1 MIFQLKQLIAF
12 VKKEFYHIFR
22 DGRTLLILFGIPVM
36 DVILFGFALTNEV
49 KNADIAVIDYSKDHY
64 TIEITNKILSSEYF
78 SSIQYYNKYD
88 DIETAFKN
96 GSAQVALIFPEKFA
110 NQLDHEDKVDVQ
122 IIADASNINTAIMLT
137 NYTSSIIANYSSEI
151 NASTPMLIQ
160 PKVRMIYNPELR
172 PVFVFIP
179 GVMALVLMIVSA
191 MLTSI
196 TLAREK
202 ELGTMELL
210 MITPLRP
217 ITIIIGKVLP
227 YLVLSVINSGIIIA
241 MGMYVFNMPM
251 NGNIFLL
258 LAESTLYAI
267 SALSLGI
274 LISTKAETQQTAMF
288 VSLIGLMLPTILL
301 TGFIFPV
308 ESLPEI
314 LQYISSAIP
323 ATWFIQIIKSIMIK
337 GLGIEYIWKPTLVL
351 IGMTTFFILLSLK
364 NYKSRM

>member
-1 MIFQLKQLIAF
+1 MIFQFRQLIAF

-49 KNADIAVIDYSKDHY
+49 KNAEIAVIDYSRDQY
-64 TIEITNKILSSEYF
+64 SIEITNKIMSSKYF
-78 SSIQYYNKYD
+78 SSIQYFNKYD
-88 DIETAFKN
+88 DIGTSFKN
-96 GSAQVALIFPEKFA
+96 GSAQIAVIFPEGFA
-110 NQLDHEDKVDVQ
+110 NKLDHENKADIQ

-137 NYTSSIIANYSSEI
+137 NYTTSIINDYQTEI
-151 NASTPMLIQ
+151 NSSVPMLIQ

-172 PVFVFIP
+172 SVFVFIP

-227 YLVLSVINSGIIIA
+227 YLVLSVINSGIIIG

-251 NGNIFLL
+251 NGNIFVL

-267 SALSLGI
+267 TSLSLGI

-314 LQYISSAIP
+314 LQYVSAAIP
-323 ATWFIQIIKSIMIK
+323 ATWFIEIIKSIMIK
-337 GLGIEYIWKPTLVL
+337 GLGIEYFWKPTLVL
-351 IGMTTFFILLSLK
+351 IGMTIFFIMLSLK

>member
-1 MIFQLKQLIAF
+1 
-12 VKKEFYHIFR
+12 

-49 KNADIAVIDYSKDHY
+49 KNADIAVIDYSRDSY

-78 SSIQYYNKYD
+78 DSIQYYNKYD

-96 GSAQVALIFPEKFA
+96 GSAQIALIFPEKFA
-110 NQLDHEDKVDVQ
+110 NKLDHENKVDVQ

-137 NYTSSIIANYSSEI
+137 NYTSSIIANYHSEI
-151 NASTPMLIQ
+151 NASIPMLIQ

-172 PVFVFIP
+172 SVFVFIP

-227 YLVLSVINSGIIIA
+227 YLVLSIINSGIIIA
-241 MGMYVFNMPM
+241 MGMYVFNMPLE
-251 NGNIFLL
+251 GNIFLL

-267 SALSLGI
+267 TALSLGI
-274 LISTKAETQQTAMF
+274 LISTKTNTQQTAMF
-288 VSLIGLMLPTILL
+288 VSLIGLMLPTMLL
-301 TGFIFPV
+301 TGFIFPI
-308 ESLPEI
+308 ESLPVP
-314 LQYISSAIP
+314 LQYVSSAIP
-323 ATWFIQIIKSIMIK
+323 ATWFIKIIKSIMIK

-351 IGMTTFFILLSLK
+351 ISMTTIFILLSLK

>member
-1 MIFQLKQLIAF
+1 MIFQFKQLIAF
-12 VKKEFYHIFR
+12 VKKEFFHIFR

-49 KNADIAVIDYSKDHY
+49 KNAEIAVIDYSRDNY
-64 TIEITNKILSSEYF
+64 TINITNKILSSEYF
-78 SSIQYYNKYD
+78 SSVQYFDKYD
-88 DIETAFKN
+88 DIGTSFMN
-96 GSAQVALIFPEKFA
+96 GSAQIALIFPEKFA
-110 NQLDHEDKVDVQ
+110 NKLDHDGNVDVQ
-122 IIADASNINTAIMLT
+122 IIADASNINTAVMLT
-137 NYTSSIIANYSSEI
+137 NYTSSIIVNYSSEI
-151 NASTPMLIQ
+151 NPDMKMLIQ

-172 PVFVFIP
+172 SVFVFIP

-196 TLAREK
+196 SLAREK

-227 YLVLSVINSGIIIA
+227 YLILSVINSGIIIG

-251 NGNIFLL
+251 EGNIFIL

-267 SALSLGI
+267 TALSLGI

-288 VSLIGLMLPTILL
+288 ASLIGLMLPTILL

-314 LQYISSAIP
+314 LQYVSSAIP
-323 ATWFIQIIKSIMIK
+323 ATWFIKIIKNIMIK

-351 IGMTTFFILLSLK
+351 AGMTVFFILLSLK